1 MALRP
6 EKKQIDYQS
15 QIGVT
20 RGRGFQAMAS
30 ASQQSAD
37 ALDSI
42 SEAYATRSLE
52 YIKEEGKNLGET
64 AAENA
69 QFVDQEISY
78 TKENGQEDTLTVR
91 NVIKPYKPVTK
102 SEQDAYERNIA
113 QRYVD
118 ENFVEIVEQ
127 QNNLRIEALAN
138 NSASAGFAIIAEKK
152 MRAALD
158 SGVFPNNVKAL
169 LETKVSQ
176 RLVDDIAAVESNYQ
190 SYIRGKV
197 KDDYEERIDVALG
210 SAFQGEALNKE
221 VLEIITSDPNFVQSD
236 LDKIRS
242 YEYIGKILNRIQ
254 PDITGDETPEQRLE
268 KLGNQNT
275 DLQKIDSM
283 VAGNYSSNSIITFS
297 DGSKLSVSDFNS
309 NVPSLDDRIALK
321 TRTNSMV
328 TSVNR
333 EVIDLQKENKNASNL
348 NAILAGNTAGFSN
361 ADFNN
366 AYDYNNPA
374 IKADFEQKF
383 PNQEYTEIAATLHWY
398 TITEGKLPPQV
409 VGMFENAVQLGNYGS
424 NNDGLTN
431 PLMLQIINKLVN
443 TDKVVRTIDSN
454 GKEVLTLKPLNFL
467 GNSNLSLE
475 AQNAIIA
482 INGLTTSGLP
492 AAMIEQTL
500 SYSETVD
507 EKNNRLSYYH
517 DKINSDPEMQA
528 VVLEVTQDYINDL
541 GSDIT
546 VSAASLDF
554 VDNILKRVQAVLAE
568 NFDPS
573 KNIKKKDIV
582 GFVKETLK
590 AVDHVNSDYGSSDMT
605 LGRSLKSGKPIF
617 VKHPAEK
624 QYGLPDDPTAKW
636 IDTKIIG
643 EAQASQEYIDSR
655 KRLDFKFRDNL
666 KLLPLNSSKPIIYG
680 LYFKPKNDIEWK
692 ALTKE
697 DGNFIQ
703 IDYSEETNK
712 RRNKGKNNG

>member
-78 TKENGQEDTLTVR
+78 TKENGQEDKLTVR
-91 NVIKPYKPVTK
+91 NVIEGYKPVTK

-127 QNNLRIEALAN
+127 QNNLRIDALAS

-190 SYIRGKV
+190 NHIRKQNTN
-197 KDDYEERIDVALG
+197 DYKTNIDLNK
-210 SAFQGEALNKE
+210 SEALESGTLTQQAIDN
-221 VLEIITSDPNFVQSD
+221 IINSPDYKLSD
-236 LDKIRS
+236 LITVKS
-242 YEYIGKILNRIQ
+242 YQYIGKIINQIQ
-254 PDITGDETPEQRLE
+254 PDITGDETRAQRLE
-268 KLGNQNT
+268 KLVNQNA

-283 VAGNYSSNSIITFS
+283 VAGNYSNNSIITFS

-309 NVPSLDDRIALK
+309 NVPSLEDRIALK
-321 TRTNSMV
+321 TRTNSKV
-328 TSVNR
+328 ASVNR
-333 EVIDLQKENKNASNL
+333 EVIGLQKENKNASNL
-348 NAILAGNTAGFSN
+348 NAILGGSTANLSD
-361 ADFNN
+361 ADFEN
-366 AYDYNNPA
+366 AYDYNDEA
-374 IKADFEQKF
+374 IRADFKEKF
-383 PNQEYTEIAATLHWY
+383 PNQEYTELAATLHWY

-431 PLMLQIINKLVN
+431 PLMLQVINKLVN
-443 TDKVVRTIDSN
+443 TDKVVTTIDSN
-454 GKEVLTLKPLNFL
+454 GKEVLTLIPLNFL

-482 INGLTTSGLP
+482 INGLTASGFP

-500 SYSETVD
+500 SYNETAD
-507 EKNNRLSYYH
+507 EKTKRYEYYH
-517 DKINSDPEMQA
+517 KKINSDPEMQA
-528 VVLEVTQDYINDL
+528 LVLEVTQDYINDL
-541 GSDIT
+541 GSDIE
-546 VSAASLDF
+546 VSATSLDF
-554 VDNILKRVQAVLAE
+554 VDKILKRVQAVLAE
-568 NFDPS
+568 NVDPT

-590 AVDHVNSDYGSSDMT
+590 AVDHVNSDYGSSDIT
-605 LGRSLKSGKPIF
+605 LGRSLKSGKPLF
-617 VKHPAEK
+617 VMYPAEK

-636 IDTKIIG
+636 IDKKIIK
-643 EAQASQEYIDSR
+643 EAEASKEYADSSGN
-655 KRLDFKFRDNL
+655 LEFKFRDNL

-680 LYFKPKNDIEWK
+680 LYFKPKNGIEWK

-712 RRNKGKNNG
+712 IRNKGKNNG